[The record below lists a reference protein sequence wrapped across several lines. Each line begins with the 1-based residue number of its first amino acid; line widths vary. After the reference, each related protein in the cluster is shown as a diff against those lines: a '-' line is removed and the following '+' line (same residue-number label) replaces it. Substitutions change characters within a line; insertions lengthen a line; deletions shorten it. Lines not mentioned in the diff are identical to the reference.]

1 MYENRSNWAWSQVK
15 FLPTSRQRIEFE
27 NIPCVSSFSNSEIFP
42 GSLARDTG
50 ERNRW
55 FFPSLTRTYWP
66 GKHPVRSEAWGNA
79 KVYSAT
85 ISARGCTES
94 SFKAMNSSGLRHV
107 FCLSLNPLVESRDLR
122 VAGGLVLN
130 GLSNSESWYEWWM
143 WFFTFAFSISASA
156 SSFLASSRFASP
168 LSFFSS
174 KLRTRSSETLHLKGD
189 LKDKIVERRWK

>member
-50 ERNRW
+50 ERNRR

-66 GKHPVRSEAWGNA
+66 GKHPVWSEAWGNA

-85 ISARGCTES
+85 ISARGCTEI

-107 FCLSLNPLVESRDLR
+107 FCSSLNPLVESRDLR

-174 KLRTRSSETLHLKGD
+174 KLRTRSSETLHLRGD
-189 LKDKIVERRWK
+189 LKEKIAQRRWK

>member
-1 MYENRSNWAWSQVK
+1 M
-15 FLPTSRQRIEFE
+15 EFE
-27 NIPCVSSFSNSEIFP
+27 NIPCVSSFSNSEILP

-66 GKHPVRSEAWGNA
+66 GKHPEKSEAWGNA

-107 FCLSLNPLVESRDLR
+107 CCLSFNLSVESRDLR
-122 VAGGLVLN
+122 IAGGLVLN
-130 GLSNSESWYEWWM
+130 GLSNSDSWYEWWT
-143 WFFTFAFSISASA
+143 WFFTLAFSMSASA
-156 SSFLASSRFASP
+156 SSFSASSRFASP

-174 KLRTRSSETLHLKGD
+174 RLRTRSSETLHLKRFERGNYWKV
-189 LKDKIVERRWK
+189 LKRSSLFLQVVLFNISVLSTVSR